1 MPRLAPTSSSSTLGS
16 ASRSACASARAG
28 MRWPPV
34 PPPAS
39 RTFIAARIASCCPVR
54 PAPPLPHADQ
64 HAGRD
69 ERDEQARASVRD
81 ERQRDP
87 RRRQQRQAHTDVER
101 RGDADQ
107 RGEPDREKLAERI
120 TRGARDPKPE
130 PHERAEQREDDEYA
144 DEPPL
149 LADRRKD
156 EIRVRVGEI
165 AELLLPLPQAHTEQP
180 PRSDADERLLHLPG
194 RLLRPRAR
202 RQKGQ
207 HPRDAVL
214 RRADPAE

>member
-39 RTFIAARIASCCPVR
+39 RTFIAARIGLASCRPVR

-69 ERDEQARASVRD
+69 ERDEQVRASVRD
-81 ERQRDP
+81 EWQRDP
-87 RRRQQRQAHTDVER
+87 GRRQQRQAHADVER

-107 RGEPDREKLAERI
+107 RGEPDREQLPEGI
-120 TRGARDPKPE
+120 TCGARDPKPE

-156 EIRVRVGEI
+156 EIRVRVGEL

-180 PRSDADERLLHLPG
+180 PRPAAAER
-194 RLLRPRAR
+194 
-202 RQKGQ
+202 
-207 HPRDAVL
+207 
-214 RRADPAE
+214 